1 MKTFLIIGMGSLG
14 HHLVAELDKQDC
26 EIMAVDMNEA
36 KLEGLKANFKNVVS
50 TPVCDCTNRSVLQGL
65 GIEDFDV
72 CFVCIED
79 YFQACLEITD
89 LLKELGAKKLYTTAN
104 RDIEEKFLIRCGA
117 DRIIY
122 PERDICRK
130 IAGIECSQNVFD
142 YINLSDDYS
151 IFEIE
156 PPKKWLGKN
165 VIELDIRNN
174 YNVNIIAYKKDDK
187 IVPFSAGYIFKQGEH
202 LLVLGAVEDLKKI
215 TK

>member
-1 MKTFLIIGMGSLG
+1 MKSFLIIGMGSLG
-14 HHLVAELDKQDC
+14 HHLVAELDKQNC
-26 EIMAVDMNEA
+26 EIMAADINAA
-36 KLEGLKANFKNVVS
+36 KLDGLKANFNNVVS
-50 TPVCDCTNRSVLQGL
+50 TPVCDCTNRGVLQGL

-89 LLKELGAKKLYTTAN
+89 LLKELGAKKVYSTAN
-104 RDIEEKFLIRCGA
+104 RDIEEKFLLRSGA

-122 PERDICRK
+122 PERDICSK

-142 YINLSDDYS
+142 YINLADNYS
-151 IFEIE
+151 IFEIS

-187 IVPFSAGYIFKQGEH
+187 IYPFSAGYIFEENEH